1 MLRGGKAAKKSPRT
15 VAGPTQARS
24 RRRNLK
30 ARIRNGAHY
39 PGRLLGVAQ
48 ARMFTAAGVV
58 TGPREP
64 HVTGRQHTSL
74 FIAMAVPP
82 LCLHQARN
90 VA

>member
-1 MLRGGKAAKKSPRT
+1 MKA
-15 VAGPTQARS
+15 Q
-24 RRRNLK
+24 
-30 ARIRNGAHY
+30 IRNGAHY
-39 PGRLLGVAQ
+39 PERWLGVVQ
-48 ARMFTAAGVV
+48 AHVFTAAGVV
-58 TGPREP
+58 TGPGKP